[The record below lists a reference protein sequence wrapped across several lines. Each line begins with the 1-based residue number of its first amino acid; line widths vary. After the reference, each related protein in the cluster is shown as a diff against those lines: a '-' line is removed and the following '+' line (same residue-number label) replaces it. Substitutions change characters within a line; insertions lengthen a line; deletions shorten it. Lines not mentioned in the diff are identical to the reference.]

1 MNILLLEVYELQI
14 KAACHLVAGFQS
26 ASFPFDHLLE
36 RIQYQS
42 IFIFNLNSILNE
54 YI

>member
-1 MNILLLEVYELQI
+1 MNMLLLEVYELQI
-14 KAACHLVAGFQS
+14 KAAYHLVAGFQS
-26 ASFPFDHLLE
+26 APFSSDHLLE

-42 IFIFNLNSILNE
+42 IFIFNLNSMFNE

>member
-1 MNILLLEVYELQI
+1 MNMLLLEVYELQI
-14 KAACHLVAGFQS
+14 KAACHLVACFQS
-26 ASFPFDHLLE
+26 ASFPSDHLLE

-42 IFIFNLNSILNE
+42 IFIFNLNLIFNE